1 MSFAG
6 QSHLGLIVAI
16 GVWIVIVFAAVVRF
30 TNATRREVTAS
41 LAGSIAAAA
50 ANIATDSAAH
60 AAGFWRYTEVT
71 TPFGP
76 MLYYLEAGL
85 GCAALA
91 LILARLRTWPAKLA
105 LVGVLAIYGPI
116 RDWATAELTHLI
128 EFHYQPAI
136 LVVIA
141 DALSS
146 FVVPVLAAYSALIGL
161 RRSVATPERSRL

>member
-1 MSFAG
+1 MQRILGIVSFAG
-6 QSHLGLIVAI
+6 ESHLGLIVAI
-16 GVWIVIVFAAVVRF
+16 GVWIAIVFAIVVRV
-30 TNATRREVTAS
+30 TDSTRHDIVAA
-41 LAGSIAAAA
+41 LAGSIVAAG
-50 ANIATDSAAH
+50 ANIATDTAAH

-76 MLYYLEAGL
+76 LLYYLEAGV

-91 LILARLRTWPAKLA
+91 LILAALRTRRARFGFIVALA
-105 LVGVLAIYGPI
+105 VYGPI

-136 LVVIA
+136 VVVTA

-146 FVVPVLAAYSALIGL
+146 FVIPVLAAY
-161 RRSVATPERSRL
+161 ATLQLARARA

>member
-6 QSHLGLIVAI
+6 ESHLGLTVAI
-16 GVWIVIVFAAVVRF
+16 GVWIAIVFAIVARL
-30 TNATRREVTAS
+30 THATRRDIGAA
-41 LAGSIAAAA
+41 LAGSIVAAA

-76 MLYYLEAGL
+76 LLYYLEAGV

-91 LILARLRTWPAKLA
+91 LILAGLRTRRAQLGFIAALA
-105 LVGVLAIYGPI
+105 VYGPI

-136 LVVIA
+136 VVVAA

-146 FVVPVLAAYSALIGL
+146 FVIPVLAAYATL
-161 RRSVATPERSRL
+161 RLARRGA